1 MTSKKTHSTLTQEN
15 RIFDEKIGISSGI
28 LQVKVSYELS

>member
-15 RIFDEKIGISSGI
+15 RIFDEKIEISSGI
-28 LQVKVSYELS
+28 LQAKIWYI